1 MLQSNMYFK
10 KFTKTPTPNFLKS
23 HKSYLSVLQDEKLLP
38 VLICWWKCFFDLPRG
53 FICNNNCSNV

>member
-1 MLQSNMYFK
+1 MYFK

-53 FICNNNCSNV
+53 SICNNNCSNV